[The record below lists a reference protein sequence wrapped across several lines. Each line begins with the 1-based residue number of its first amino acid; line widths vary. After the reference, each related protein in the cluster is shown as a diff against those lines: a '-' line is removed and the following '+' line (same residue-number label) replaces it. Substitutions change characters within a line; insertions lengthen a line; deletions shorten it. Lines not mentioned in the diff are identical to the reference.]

1 MKKIEMI
8 KMMKEELGLK
18 ATIAILLAAGLIG
31 IATIGFYVALFNII
45 F

>member
-18 ATIAILLAAGLIG
+18 VTIAMLLAAGLIS
-31 IATIGFYVALFNII
+31 IATIGFYVALFSII